1 MDRSDP
7 FFIKISVTNMKL
19 IAHFLALMLLA
30 PALQAELATGT
41 AAGSATGTAGRAAL
55 GGNSFSSELDKA
67 SGLAGDSNSGKGVG
81 DAALLKEHLSEQER
95 LDRVAAEKAR
105 IAARLNPADEAL
117 KRKLEAEKL
126 KSAGAKDTPETWV
139 DSALAPLK
147 EAVKPIK
154 ESLDQLTKKDGE
166 ADTALHLPKMQE
178 PILVVVPEEQKRR
191 SQSVST
197 ILWEQFVEDVKPW
210 AIGGAVLLVLG
221 LGLAQFLAKSGGGP
235 SRSTPTSR
243 SPVKG
248 RRRGGS

>member
-1 MDRSDP
+1 
-7 FFIKISVTNMKL
+7 MKL

-147 EAVKPIK
+147 EAVQPLK
-154 ESLDQLTKKDGE
+154 ETWEQFRKKEGE
-166 ADTALHLPKMQE
+166 ADKALPVPKAPE
-178 PILVVVPEEQKRR
+178 FVVVAVPEEQKRR
-191 SQSVST
+191 SAWVNA
-197 ILWEQFVEDVKPW
+197 ILWDQFMEDAKPW
-210 AIGGAVLLVLG
+210 LV
-221 LGLAQFLAKSGGGP
+221 GGGILMVILFGFVQFFANTP
-235 SRSTPTSR
+235 GGSARPTSR
-243 SPVKG
+243 PAKG